1 MASLNSNGSP
11 FNEDPLPGGNGRVDA
26 NSFGFSKLTPSDG
39 AFRSAPKA
47 AIPSGVMP
55 KRRKPVER
63 KFNISEL
70 IKVMYRGRWIILAT
84 FIAAFAY
91 TVYST
96 YSKPYIYGSSARMF
110 LDKPP
115 GGSQVAQIIGA
126 PTPEDHTISNE
137 MQFFKSHIVSGHVA
151 RLLYDYAEGRWQE
164 TDSLFRDAFGNS
176 KSLPPDPKQL
186 TVLRIVDNPKLP
198 KVPGIADT
206 ATLEARAS
214 AAVSIAPDPSNDYLI
229 VSSEAYSPL
238 DATFLANLYVA
249 CFIKDNQE
257 RVRANSIAL
266 KQYLFAQ
273 KERSFDTLKNV
284 ENKLREYL
292 GETNGMSA

>member
-110 LDKPP
+110 RTSHREVPRSPRSLVLPHP
-115 GGSQVAQIIGA
+115 R
-126 PTPEDHTISNE
+126 TI
-137 MQFFKSHIVSGHVA
+137 
-151 RLLYDYAEGRWQE
+151 
-164 TDSLFRDAFGNS
+164 
-176 KSLPPDPKQL
+176 
-186 TVLRIVDNPKLP
+186 
-198 KVPGIADT
+198 
-206 ATLEARAS
+206 
-214 AAVSIAPDPSNDYLI
+214 
-229 VSSEAYSPL
+229 
-238 DATFLANLYVA
+238 
-249 CFIKDNQE
+249 
-257 RVRANSIAL
+257 
-266 KQYLFAQ
+266 
-273 KERSFDTLKNV
+273 RSRTKC
-284 ENKLREYL
+284 
-292 GETNGMSA
+292 